1 MGATLRGLEHA
12 PHLVRLGAS
21 VRTFL
26 QAEGAQLGV
35 AEYAMTAHLA
45 DLLEAE
51 VPAEPDR
58 LFEAE
63 RMRAPTRL
71 LEELPI
77 HRHRPPALRHAQE
90 RRNA

>member
-1 MGATLRGLEHA
+1 MGTTLRRLEHA

-26 QAEGAQLGV
+26 EAEGAQGGM
-35 AEYAMTAHLA
+35 AEYAMAAHLA

-51 VPAEPDR
+51 VPPELDR

-71 LEELPI
+71 LE
-77 HRHRPPALRHAQE
+77 
-90 RRNA
+90 